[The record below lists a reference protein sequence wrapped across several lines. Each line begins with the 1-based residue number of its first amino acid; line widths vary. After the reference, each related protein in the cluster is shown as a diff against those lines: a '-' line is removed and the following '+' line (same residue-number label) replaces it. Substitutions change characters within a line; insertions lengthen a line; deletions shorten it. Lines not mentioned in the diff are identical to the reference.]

1 MNSYFSEISKT
12 LNILCV
18 EDDKDILNIYQ
29 ALFTPIFK
37 NVYLSENG
45 LEGIK
50 LFEKED
56 IDIILTDNMMPL
68 CSGLQM
74 SAAIRKVDT
83 SIPIILVTALEDIEI
98 LREAIELQITS
109 FLKKPFTSAELFGAF
124 NLVTKSV
131 IADRCIMKEQA
142 EKILYSDYQENLTFS
157 KEKTIAKNDIE
168 KNKEIFH
175 FSCELVYHPKDTLSG
190 DSYLIK
196 EINRDEYLI
205 FLVDGMGKGISASV
219 TAMLSSAFIN
229 YSVNKLV
236 KEKKQFLLQKLLIS
250 LQEFIAP
257 NLLEYEVIAASFLY
271 FNKHT
276 MQMEYAIFS
285 MPPVLYM
292 QQSNEVLKI
301 KSNNTPFA
309 AYSKEFQIDTVDI
322 SHLTKMLIYSDG
334 LNENSIDN
342 SKELYAKYLKEDFK
356 TTKNIQE
363 FQVKA
368 EEKFSLQDDDITYI
382 YIKEKQGF

>member
-37 NVYLSENG
+37 NVYLSKNG

-56 IDIILTDNMMPL
+56 IDIILTDNRMPL

-83 SIPIILVTALEDIEI
+83 SIPIILVTALEDTEI

-175 FSCELVYHPKDTLSG
+175 FNCELVYHPKDTLSG

-309 AYSKEFQIDTVDI
+309 TYSKEFQIDTVDI

-342 SKELYAKYLKEDFK
+342 SEELYAKYLKEDFK

>member
-56 IDIILTDNMMPL
+56 IDIILTDNKMPL

-83 SIPIILVTALEDIEI
+83 SIPIILVTALEDTEI

-175 FSCELVYHPKDTLSG
+175 FNCELVYHPKDTLSG

-309 AYSKEFQIDTVDI
+309 TYSKEFQIDTVDI

-334 LNENSIDN
+334 LNENSINN
-342 SKELYAKYLKEDFK
+342 SEELYAKYLKEDFK

>member
-37 NVYLSENG
+37 NVYLSKNG

-56 IDIILTDNMMPL
+56 IDIILTDNRMPL

-83 SIPIILVTALEDIEI
+83 SIPIILVTALEDTEI

-309 AYSKEFQIDTVDI
+309 TYSKEFQIDTVDI

-342 SKELYAKYLKEDFK
+342 SEELYAKYLKEDFK